1 MTAERANM
9 NTSTE
14 KLPGSVTEG
23 PHMSDEAGVTP
34 RRPSQ
39 HLTDPVAILLRQFRV
54 MDEVQARPAPERA
67 PAAEIRRLRKA
78 EDRELVG
85 RLEEEL

>member
-1 MTAERANM
+1 MTND
-9 NTSTE
+9 T
-14 KLPGSVTEG
+14 
-23 PHMSDEAGVTP
+23 DELRP

-39 HLTDPVAILLRQFRV
+39 HLRDPVAILLRQFRV